1 MRLAMPLLLMLILS
15 SVFIAACGQKSDRA
29 DNGAAMSTMDLP
41 ATQSNGVLTA
51 TIEYIRRSPTSLSAR
66 IHLENISKD
75 TLELRNLGDTL
86 TGFCCLINGQRISAP
101 VQRGPTATA
110 ASTLTQL
117 PPSTPVELDLTWHF
131 AAGPTRGD
139 YPFSIIIGNLFQD
152 GRKLSDLCL
161 SVGTIEYPA
170 APQPTS
176 TAPPSANGISM

>member
-1 MRLAMPLLLMLILS
+1 MRLAVLLLMVCSLI
-15 SVFIAACGQKSDRA
+15 IAACGQKSDRP
-29 DNGAAMSTMDLP
+29 DGGAAMSTMDLP
-41 ATQSNGVLTA
+41 ATQSNGVLSA

-75 TLELRNLGDTL
+75 PLELRNLGDTL

-101 VQRGPTATA
+101 VQRGPTASA
-110 ASTLTQL
+110 ASSLSQL
-117 PPSTPVELDLTWHF
+117 PSSTPVELDLTWHF

-161 SVGTIEYPA
+161 SVGTIDYPV
-170 APQPTS
+170 APQPTTTS
-176 TAPPSANGISM
+176 PPAANGISM